1 MPAAVIKELHLHIH
15 SYPRFADC
23 IPPMKLY
30 VQPSADAPRL
40 RSRRR
45 IRTAFTIGDFRKA
58 LAFAVAIN
66 KKGGFK
72 WEK

>member
-1 MPAAVIKELHLHIH
+1 MGAAAISQGIARA
-15 SYPRFADC
+15 S
-23 IPPMKLY
+23 
-30 VQPSADAPRL
+30 SAGSARGNT
-40 RSRRR
+40 RASSKGSTSTKSF
-45 IRTAFTIGDFRKA
+45 IIGDFRKA